1 MYKKYGIDKMI
12 KSLDGE
18 FAFVL
23 YDKNEDKLVIGRDH
37 LGIRGLFI
45 GTNDEK
51 EIMVG
56 SELNYYQD
64 LDVTFSPGHY
74 YVNGNDSIL

>member
-23 YDKNEDKLVIGRDH
+23 YDKNEDKLI
-37 LGIRGLFI
+37 I
-45 GTNDEK
+45 E
-51 EIMVG
+51 EIIWEYMVYLL
-56 SELNYYQD
+56 ELMMKKK
-64 LDVTFSPGHY
+64 L
-74 YVNGNDSIL
+74 